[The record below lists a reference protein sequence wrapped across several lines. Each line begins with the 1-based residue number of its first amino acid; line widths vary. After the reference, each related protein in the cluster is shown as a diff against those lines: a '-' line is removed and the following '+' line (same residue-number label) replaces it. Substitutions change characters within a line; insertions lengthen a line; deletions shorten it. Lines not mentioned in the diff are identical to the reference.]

1 MAMEKIEITVIG
13 AGVIGLAVA
22 MELAKDYDDIFVIE
36 QNDSFG
42 RETSSRSS
50 EVIHAGIYYPKDS
63 LKARTCVEGRK
74 MLYDFCAINNVP
86 HKKVG
91 KLIVAAGKKEIIG
104 LEELFRCGLENGV
117 TDLMLL
123 SRNEVRKLEPR
134 VETEAAIYS
143 PSTGIID
150 SHTLM
155 KVMALQFQKAGGQIS
170 YYSEVVGIEKTK
182 EGFEVRVRDADKKD
196 FTFFTRVLV
205 NSAGLCSDR
214 VAAMVG
220 LDKKEYR
227 LKYCKG
233 SYFRIGRNKANLLSR
248 LVYPLP
254 EEYRTGLGIH
264 ATLDLAGGTRLGP
277 DAEYTTKIDYIVD
290 EAKRIIFYENARK
303 FLPFLE
309 PEDLSP
315 DIAGVRPKLQGLEDS
330 FRDFIIKDEVEND
343 FPGFINLIGIESP
356 GLTASLS
363 IAKIVKGLIGNSLSD
378 SKKSLT
384 A

>member
-1 MAMEKIEITVIG
+1 MYNMAMEKIEITVIG
-13 AGVIGLAVA
+13 AGVVGLAVA
-22 MELAKDYDDIFVIE
+22 MELSKDYNDIFVIE
-36 QNDSFG
+36 RNDSFG
-42 RETSSRSS
+42 RETSSRNS

-63 LKARTCVEGRK
+63 LKARTCMEGK
-74 MLYDFCAINNVP
+74 GMLYDFCVKNNVP

-91 KLIVAAGKKEIIG
+91 KLIVAADKKEIGGI
-104 LEELFRCGLENGV
+104 EELFRCGLENGV
-117 TDLMLL
+117 TDLKLL
-123 SRNEVRKLEPR
+123 SQSEVRKLEPR

-150 SHTLM
+150 SHAFM
-155 KVMALQFQKAGGQIS
+155 RIMALRFKKAGGQIS
-170 YYSEVVGIEKTK
+170 YYSEVIGIEKIK
-182 EGFEVRVRDADKKD
+182 EGFEVSVRDADKKE
-196 FTFFTRVLV
+196 FTFCTRIVV
-205 NSAGLCSDR
+205 NSAGLYSDR

-233 SYFRIGRNKANLLSR
+233 SYFRIGRNKANLINR

-254 EEYRTGLGIH
+254 EKYRTGLGIH
-264 ATLDLAGGTRLGP
+264 ATLDLAGGMRLGP

-290 EAKRIIFYENARK
+290 EAKRIIFYESARK
-303 FLPFLE
+303 FLSFLE

-315 DIAGVRPKLQGLEDS
+315 DTAGVRPKLQGPEDS
-330 FRDFIIKDEVEND
+330 FRDFIIKNEAENG

-363 IAKIVKGLIGNSLSD
+363 IAKMVKGLIGDSFSD
-378 SKKSLT
+378 SDRS
-384 A
+384 